1 MKKITYCDVYGNNNA
16 ISITVDEHDL
26 TFEISLNN
34 DERIRYVVID
44 KKYAYEIANQL
55 IDMYMKEDS
64 K

>member
-1 MKKITYCDVYGNNNA
+1 MKKVTYCDVYGNNNA
-16 ISITVDEHDL
+16 ISITLDEHDL